1 MQGTNE
7 FDLKAL
13 AWDNNPMHF
22 DRSAAIAKKMI
33 AALPLNKKMTA
44 LEFGAGTGILSF
56 MLKDNL
62 KEILMID
69 SSAEMINITNQKI
82 KAARI
87 SNLKT
92 MVFDLD
98 QNNFT
103 DRSFDLIFTQMVMH
117 HVSDIKAMFVKFHN
131 MLKPGGYLAI
141 ADLYK
146 EDGSFHGEGFS
157 GHNGFNPEE
166 LKVSVESSGLQ
177 VASFD
182 ECFII
187 ERKISDDII
196 SHYPVFLL
204 TASRNNQA

>member
-56 MLKDNL
+56 MLKDTL

-103 DRSFDLIFTQMVMH
+103 GASFDLIFTQMVMH
-117 HVSDIKAMFVKFHN
+117 HVSDISEMFVKFHN
-131 MLKPGGYLAI
+131 MLSPGGYLAI

-157 GHNGFNPEE
+157 GHNGFNVEE
-166 LKVSVESSGLQ
+166 LKTSLNRSNLAVTSLE
-177 VASFD
+177 

-187 ERKISDDII
+187 ERKITENKTNK
-196 SHYPVFLL
+196 YPVFLI
-204 TASRNNQA
+204 TARRNESA